1 MTRSH
6 SYTSDHKTAQCPSRA
21 DTFWYI
27 WLGFNSW
34 TIPFQSSNVLLE
46 LFPCTIFLF
55 HQISYLKNSFFYIQ
69 SLPDYTLSGFDN
81 LIRYCQICD
90 AIHNVDGWQEK
101 VKENVKKGTFKFFFS
116 VKEKSFCPLLTN
128 RKSAHSH
135 QPHSLPH
142 TDKTTFKRNNTRDF
156 FFISNEKDTKCIKM
170 LFTDPLFSPFQQVL
184 LRLTC
189 AWKLRWFV

>member
-101 VKENVKKGTFKFFFS
+101 VKENVKKGTFKFFFLS
-116 VKEKSFCPLLTN
+116 RRNLFAPFWQIVRVHTHINLIHYLTQTKPPLKETI
-128 RKSAHSH
+128 
-135 QPHSLPH
+135 QE
-142 TDKTTFKRNNTRDF
+142 
-156 FFISNEKDTKCIKM
+156 ISSS
-170 LFTDPLFSPFQQVL
+170 SPMKKIQNV
-184 LRLTC
+184 
-189 AWKLRWFV
+189 